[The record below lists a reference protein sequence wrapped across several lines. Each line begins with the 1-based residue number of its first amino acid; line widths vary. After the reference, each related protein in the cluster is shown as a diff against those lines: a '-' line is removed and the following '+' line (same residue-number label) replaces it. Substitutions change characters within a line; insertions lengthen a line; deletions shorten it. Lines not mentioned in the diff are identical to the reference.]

1 MQVTQRSQSSL
12 RQSRAFQMDAV
23 LSAPSFGG
31 GAAAWIP
38 GVLATPGTQG
48 SWQLGQ
54 QEMQRS
60 RALWQ
65 LVLAN
70 MLHYYC
76 LEHPPSRA
84 EKPGRPQSTRSQEW
98 GTTKATLRT

>member
-1 MQVTQRSQSSL
+1 MQLGQRSRSSL
-12 RQSRAFQMDAV
+12 RQSHAFEMDAV
-23 LSAPSFGG
+23 PSAPSFGG

-38 GVLATPGTQG
+38 GALATPATQG

-60 RALWQ
+60 RAVWQ

-70 MLHYYC
+70 MPHYYC
-76 LEHPPSRA
+76 LEHPPSLA
-84 EKPGRPQSTRSQEW
+84 EKPGRPQSTRAQEW
-98 GTTKATLRT
+98 GTTKATLRA